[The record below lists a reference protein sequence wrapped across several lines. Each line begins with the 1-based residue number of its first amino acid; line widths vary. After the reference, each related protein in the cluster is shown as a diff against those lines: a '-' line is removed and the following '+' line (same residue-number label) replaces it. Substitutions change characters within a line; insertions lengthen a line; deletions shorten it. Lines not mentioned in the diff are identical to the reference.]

1 VYDVYIHSFGLGII
15 DSLFSN
21 IFYNMII
28 GSINKILFYC
38 LLFWTSFSYKHNGH
52 RTSHRT
58 NKIQSIVSRHSSPP
72 SINGF
77 YGLIGPKVNFTQQ
90 STLFDLFTGNGI
102 IQGVFISNGKAHY
115 VQHMVDTDILEFQ
128 KRFGVLYKHVFLL
141 PLFLFL
147 FNLKLLP
154 NILGVANTS
163 FLKVKHKVYSLFERD
178 LPYIMDINAKNETIR
193 TIQKQP
199 IEGIRHFSGHSKYD
213 PINQFIN
220 TIEYDYIRRTVT
232 IYRLF
237 PDDFK
242 IHSHKVIKTR
252 YIPITHDYMVYG
264 VLQDSI
270 LFCDSPLVIHPP
282 VYFKG
287 LNRIPLVLNHEKP
300 TYIHTYNFTD
310 GNHQIYQISERGYYI
325 FHFSQIKYDDHQIEI
340 YTPLYDTF
348 DFNNVNIHAK
358 YKRIVLDKTE
368 SSGKIHE
375 CSEID
380 ESYNLDFPIPFNNS
394 VILRNIKTISENKTV
409 INGFVILE
417 EQWLKQTI
425 LYDELCFCG
434 EPAIAYNAEGI
445 PFLLSFAYDHCTNEG
460 YVVFINLNTYCMV
473 KQILDVTPF
482 IGFHSCFISLQV

>member
-1 VYDVYIHSFGLGII
+1 MKKIVKIKIKKPIFCCLII
-15 DSLFSN
+15 LCWS
-21 IFYNMII
+21 
-28 GSINKILFYC
+28 
-38 LLFWTSFSYKHNGH
+38 TFSYILQPRIN
-52 RTSHRT
+52 RVSPSYSI
-58 NKIQSIVSRHSSPP
+58 IQSHTTTSTSTSTSTSTQTPP

-147 FNLKLLP
+147 FNLKLFP

-163 FLKVKHKVYSLFERD
+163 FLKVKDKVYSLFERD
-178 LPYIMDINAKNETIR
+178 LPYIMDINANNEMIR
-193 TIQKQP
+193 TIRKQP

-213 PINQFIN
+213 PMNQLIN

-242 IHSHKVIKTR
+242 IHSHKIIKTH

-282 VYFKG
+282 VDFKG

-325 FHFSQIKYDDHQIEI
+325 FHFSQIKHDDHQIEI
-340 YTPLYDTF
+340 YAPLYDTF

-368 SSGKIHE
+368 LSGKIHE

-473 KQILDVTPF
+473 KQILQVTPF
-482 IGFHSCFISLQV
+482 IGFHSCFISL